1 MKENENERLERLS
14 QNQELLKQLINSL
27 NGENP
32 ESIELN
38 VEEAERLSHKI
49 QREAEE
55 HFSSGEEDD
64 DNSHQKL

>member
-1 MKENENERLERLS
+1 MKENERLERLS

-27 NGENP
+27 NDENP

-38 VEEAERLSHKI
+38 VEEAGRLSNKI

-55 HFSSGEEDD
+55 NFSSGEEND